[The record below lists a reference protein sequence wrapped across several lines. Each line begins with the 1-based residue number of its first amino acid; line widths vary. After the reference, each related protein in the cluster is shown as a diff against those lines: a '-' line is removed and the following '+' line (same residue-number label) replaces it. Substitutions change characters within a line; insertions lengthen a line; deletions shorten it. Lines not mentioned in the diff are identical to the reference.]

1 MKKLTFLLFAISFV
15 AFISYAA
22 RQHSVVLNGTQT
34 RGNSGSNASLKCVGV
49 TISNTMKIIEINGEN
64 AGFWISNGSSTLQTY
79 WKKNDPSAI
88 GYQLNP
94 GTYYVYPNLPANVNN
109 ASVSLVLK

>member
-1 MKKLTFLLFAISFV
+1 M
-15 AFISYAA
+15 
-22 RQHSVVLNGTQT
+22 NGTQT
-34 RGNSGSNASLKCVGV
+34 RGNAGSNASLNCTGV
-49 TISNTMKIIEINGEN
+49 TISTTMKIVEIKGEN
-64 AGFWISNGSSTLQTY
+64 AGFWITNGASTIQTY

-94 GTYYVYPNLPANVNN
+94 GTYYVYPNLPANLNN